1 MVNFNEEDGVTI
13 TFIPSTQFLWETK
26 LGNSNILTKFVAF
39 IVIRDSIESKSKR
52 IFKKKFERKGDAVYL
67 EEILYDGAGKEL
79 EVVTKYQKCD
89 IPFIPAVIITN
100 DGLTGDE
107 DGESEIRLI
116 QDYESWFSKLA
127 NADIDAE
134 RKSMNPIRYV
144 VDMNP
149 NSTKSLST
157 SPGAL
162 WDLGS
167 DQNTDKQKTMV
178 GMLEPNMSYSVPLK
192 TTLDRIKTVG
202 YEQIDVPNITLETMV
217 GSITSGKA
225 LKAIYWP
232 LIVRCKEKM
241 KVWGPALQNIV
252 NIIIQGAYTFPN
264 TVKKYISDP
273 LVPVAYEVK
282 VVQNIP
288 LTMSRKA
295 YMQKWRGLT
304 DDEVQEELE
313 QMALEKQ
320 YIDEVAM
327 PMPNQQD
334 QQEGF
339 NEPIE
344 DEPVDD
350 IDTEDAEQARD
361 SICIEDQRKI
371 RDLYAEWADKVA
383 ERAAFYEKKITAS
396 SYWQQQQMLEL
407 ERQLRSQS
415 MQIHKEIESGSK
427 SSMYMISD
435 SVVGCNAE
443 FLKTLGFKEEGI
455 NAAFTS
461 IPNRVV
467 SNIVTGQ
474 IYKSGWS
481 LSKAIW
487 TDNQKTLSD
496 IYSIVAQGR
505 AMNMSAYEVSK
516 MLERYVSP
524 SRKMQWNLKMR
535 DGAKIYKKTVD
546 YNAQRLVRTLN
557 QHAYQQSVIQ
567 VAKDNPFIQG
577 IYWRANGSRV
587 CPLCM
592 DRDGNF

>member
-1 MVNFNEEDGVTI
+1 MAKYKSEEEKVIEVGKQPDILTVFRDIPTALISAEIDGSTRDKLNEFTEIKKYYNIYQNGNTFTVEGSNGDYIPANLVFKMASSLIDKEVRFLFAESPDIVIEPKGDVGKVSDEAKDNLTTLNDMVTSILSENKFESALLKAAKDCFIGKRIAAMVNFNEEDGVTI

-39 IVIRDSIESKSKR
+39 IVIRDSIDSKSKR
-52 IFKKKFERKGDAVYL
+52 IFKKKFERKGDVIYL

-149 NSTKSLST
+149 NSTKGLST

-264 TVKKYISDP
+264 TVKKYINDP
-273 LVPVAYEVK
+273 LVPVAYEVN

-288 LTMSRKA
+288 LQEDEIEEKSIDLSEVAAGTMSRKA
-295 YMQKWRGLT
+295 YMKKWRGLT

-334 QQEGF
+334 QQESTEEVDTE
-339 NEPIE
+339 EPIE
-344 DEPVDD
+344 DEPIED
-350 IDTEDAEQARD
+350 IDAVEEDE
-361 SICIEDQRKI
+361 
-371 RDLYAEWADKVA
+371 
-383 ERAAFYEKKITAS
+383 
-396 SYWQQQQMLEL
+396 
-407 ERQLRSQS
+407 
-415 MQIHKEIESGSK
+415 
-427 SSMYMISD
+427 
-435 SVVGCNAE
+435 
-443 FLKTLGFKEEGI
+443 
-455 NAAFTS
+455 
-461 IPNRVV
+461 
-467 SNIVTGQ
+467 
-474 IYKSGWS
+474 
-481 LSKAIW
+481 
-487 TDNQKTLSD
+487 
-496 IYSIVAQGR
+496 
-505 AMNMSAYEVSK
+505 
-516 MLERYVSP
+516 
-524 SRKMQWNLKMR
+524 
-535 DGAKIYKKTVD
+535 
-546 YNAQRLVRTLN
+546 
-557 QHAYQQSVIQ
+557 
-567 VAKDNPFIQG
+567 
-577 IYWRANGSRV
+577 
-587 CPLCM
+587 
-592 DRDGNF
+592 